1 MVHRYSILLITTIL
15 SILTSIQITAGKIT
29 TVPIF
34 RRDETELHK
43 YSAVLAAIEPY
54 RLQLIDEI
62 KSSLNPIS
70 YLFHKLK
77 GMSDSFV
84 ICVYHNHIIWLVLIT
99 IDLLTA
105 NIIDE
110 VNGVYICAYICVEWY
125 GKKLMQDEFAEISVL
140 LLLSLSSTTVVLLLL
155 SLSLV

>member
-1 MVHRYSILLITTIL
+1 MIHRYSILLITAIL

-77 GMSDSFV
+77 GM
-84 ICVYHNHIIWLVLIT
+84 H
-99 IDLLTA
+99 TA
-105 NIIDE
+105 
-110 VNGVYICAYICVEWY
+110 
-125 GKKLMQDEFAEISVL
+125 L
-140 LLLSLSSTTVVLLLL
+140 
-155 SLSLV
+155 